1 MRCSIRGCSS
11 MAETL
16 ARLLRSPAGIIGTA
30 ALILMLLIV
39 VFGPWL
45 APYDPTT
52 FHVTRR
58 LQGPSPDFWLG
69 TDQFGRDLLSRI
81 LVGGRSAVLFGVG
94 ATALALIAGGL
105 FGMVSGYVGGR
116 FDALMMRILDVVLS
130 IPALLFTLLII
141 TVMGSGTL
149 NTMLAVAISFAPG
162 FARLARASTV
172 SLRQSDFVAA
182 AIARGE
188 NHGYIL
194 FREILPN
201 LVPPL
206 IVEGSIRVSLAIMI
220 GATLSY
226 LGLGAQAPA
235 SDWGLLVAEA
245 RDYLFRYAGLLVFPA
260 LAIGISALGFNLF
273 GDALR
278 DALNPELSE

>member
-1 MRCSIRGCSS
+1 MG
-11 MAETL
+11 ETL
-16 ARLLRSPAGIIGTA
+16 IRALRSPAGLIGSL
-30 ALILMLLIV
+30 ALLLMLVIV
-39 VFGPWL
+39 VFGPIL

-58 LQGPSPDFWLG
+58 LQGPSPEFWLG

-94 ATALALIAGGL
+94 STALAIVIGALY
-105 FGMVSGYVGGR
+105 GMLSGYVGGR
-116 FDALMMRILDVVLS
+116 VDTLLMRILDVLMS
-130 IPALLFTLLII
+130 IPALLFTLLIV
-141 TVMGSGTL
+141 TVLGSGTT
-149 NTMLAVAISFAPG
+149 NAMLAVALSFAPG
-162 FARLARASTV
+162 FARLARASAL

-188 NHGYIL
+188 GSGYIL
-194 FREILPN
+194 FREMLPN

-206 IVEGSIRVSLAIMI
+206 IVEGSIRISLAIML

-245 RDYLFRYAGLLVFPA
+245 RDYLFRYVGLLVFPA

>member
-1 MRCSIRGCSS
+1 

>member
-1 MRCSIRGCSS
+1 MPEL
-11 MAETL
+11 A
-16 ARLLRSPAGIIGTA
+16 ARLLRTPAGLIGITLLLA
-30 ALILMLLIV
+30 MLLV
-39 VFGPWL
+39 VVLGPLL
-45 APYDPTT
+45 APYDPEA

-58 LQGPSPDFWLG
+58 LQGPSAAFWLG

-81 LVGGRSAVLFGVG
+81 LVGGRPAVLFGLG
-94 ATALALIAGGL
+94 STALAIVLGAIYGMLSGYAGGTADMIL
-105 FGMVSGYVGGR
+105 
-116 FDALMMRILDVVLS
+116 MRILDIFMS
-130 IPALLFTLLII
+130 IPALLLTLLIVTI
-141 TVMGSGTL
+141 MGSGTG
-149 NTMLAVAISFAPG
+149 NAMLAVALSFAPG
-162 FARLARASTV
+162 FARLARGSAL
-172 SLRQSDFVAA
+172 SLRQTEFVNA

-188 NHGYIL
+188 GPGYIV
-194 FREILPN
+194 FREMLPN
-201 LVPPL
+201 LMPAL

-245 RDYLFRYAGLLVFPA
+245 RDYLFRYAGLLIFPA

-278 DALNPELSE
+278 DALNPELAQ